1 MIKEKILANNKTDHP
16 QHKQSAKIRSTVG
29 FQLAHILKLKRRFI
43 DLEMK
48 KLSLSRTQW
57 QVLLWMKILGPCSQK
72 ELLKNLDIDAAHLA
86 RVLEEFEKNN
96 YVIRMPMPDD
106 RRALSIQLTT
116 FSKEKVMPHLEA
128 TLAKENAI
136 LLKGLSINDKKNLG
150 KLLEKLTNNMNLI
163 LKKEQQQDGK

>member
-1 MIKEKILANNKTDHP
+1 
-16 QHKQSAKIRSTVG
+16 
-29 FQLAHILKLKRRFI
+29 
-43 DLEMK
+43 
-48 KLSLSRTQW
+48 
-57 QVLLWMKILGPCSQK
+57 
-72 ELLKNLDIDAAHLA
+72 
-86 RVLEEFEKNN
+86 
-96 YVIRMPMPDD
+96 MPMPDD